1 MIYYKNINAIIITGG
16 IFIFATVCLM
26 SEIGH
31 YGYAYAQGKPDFIAT
46 LSGKEVVPPVK
57 TAATGIAD
65 FIVLD
70 NSVNY
75 QINVLD
81 AGKITSIQ
89 IHNGTMGINGDVI
102 VTLYNKIKDNGTNLI
117 QEKMSKFSD
126 ISSTIQRSSS
136 FSASGNF
143 QASDLTGPLAG
154 KTINDLVL
162 AMQNDETYVNVH
174 TEDQPEDELRG
185 QILERTG

>member
-26 SEIGH
+26 SEICH

-136 FSASGNF
+136 ASGNF

-174 TEDQPEDELRG
+174 TEDQPEGELRG